1 MSGGAAIFPMS
12 VADFNKGDYLRRTD
26 ICLMRGHK
34 PFSKAIRYATNS
46 PFSHA
51 AMIFLVPEP
60 DQGFEHSFL
69 LEAVPLGVSV
79 SRLAHDTDA
88 DKTGNIPAAISI
100 LRLNAPWFS
109 DDVARTV
116 RGHTLNFIEAGYD
129 WKTCWDIA
137 KGVLLTRLFGK
148 KEDVPHAFA
157 QALNKAQSRGGI
169 APGNFV
175 CSGLVQYGYLRALNE
190 LASGPTP
197 VISEADARLGL
208 FNPRLK
214 DVASIDAML
223 GGDQMCFSTLLST
236 TPEEISHSPQLEW
249 KYVILK
255 GMVYPVSN
263 RDEAVVLMEK
273 AP

>member
-1 MSGGAAIFPMS
+1 MSGDAATFPMS
-12 VADFNKGDYLRRTD
+12 VADFNKGNYLRRSD

-60 DQGFEHSFL
+60 EQGFEHSFL

-88 DKTGNIPAAISI
+88 DKTGNYPAAIAV
-100 LRLNAPWFS
+100 LRLNVPWFS

-129 WKTCWDIA
+129 WTTVFGIA
-137 KGVLLTRLFGK
+137 KGVLLTRIFGK
-148 KEDVPHAFA
+148 KEEVPHEFA
-157 QALNKAQSRGGI
+157 KALNKAQQRGGI

-175 CSGLVQYGYLRALNE
+175 CSGLVQYGYLRALRDM
-190 LASGPTP
+190 AVGPNPAITL
-197 VISEADARLGL
+197 ADARLGL
-208 FNPRLK
+208 FNPRLHG
-214 DVASIDAML
+214 VSLDAML
-223 GGDQMCFSTLLST
+223 GDDQMCFSTLLST

-255 GMVYPVSN
+255 GQVYPVAN
-263 RDEAVVLMEK
+263 RDEAVKLVEK